1 MRPSEVQY
9 ASILCSYFSF
19 DNVCVMLVLNC
30 VRFFITWLR
39 PMSFKSNS
47 IPSLSLQILITRSSV
62 CTGWIIFPWLPT
74 GTRTLWNLR
83 LIRHE
88 YCSWLSS
95 LDTSSASFLHNDY
108 NSASC
113 FWQCFH
119 FALLV
124 CQVYRGRYTVYI
136 FSLYLIQCF
145 WLVINSL
152 LYRGV
157 QHGFLSIS

>member
-1 MRPSEVQY
+1 MQPSEVQY
-9 ASILCSYFSF
+9 ACILCSYFSF

-47 IPSLSLQILITRSSV
+47 IPSLSLQILITTSYV
-62 CTGWIIFPWLPT
+62 CTGWIICPWLPT

-83 LIRHE
+83 LVRHK

-95 LDTSSASFLHNDY
+95 LDTSSASFLYNDY

-113 FWQCFH
+113 FWTVFS
-119 FALLV
+119 FRFTF
-124 CQVYRGRYTVYI
+124 CQVYRGRYPVYI
-136 FSLYLIQCF
+136 FSLYLIQCVL
-145 WLVINSL
+145 LVINSL
-152 LYRGV
+152 LYREG